1 MHKTDILWNLQ
12 AHKDEVMP
20 MFKDYQ
26 FVMIGLQGSQNY
38 GLDINGVSD
47 IDTKFVLAPT
57 FKEIA
62 MNRKP
67 VSTTHVRSNEEHTD
81 LKDIRLLLQTLKK
94 QNMNFVELLFTEYSL
109 VNPLYQEQWSRLVRE
124 REVIARYSPYAAVK
138 TMKGIAMEK
147 YHAMEHPYPSKLE
160 ILAKYGYDGK
170 QLHHL
175 LRVEDFLR
183 RYIAGEDYESC
194 LRPVDPEYLIN
205 VKRGVYELDKAREV
219 AAAAIKRVTDI
230 ADTYTST
237 HEPTYNPIAEE
248 LIDDVQY
255 QIMKIAVEQ
264 ELKQ

>member
-1 MHKTDILWNLQ
+1 MNKTDILWNLQ

-38 GLDINGVSD
+38 GLDIDGVSD

-67 VSTTHVRSNEEHTD
+67 VSTTHVRPNEEHTD

-160 ILAKYGYDGK
+160 ILAKYGYDPK

-175 LRVEDFLR
+175 LRVEDFLG

-194 LRPVDPEYLIN
+194 LRPVVSEYLIS

-230 ADTYTST
+230 ADVYTST
-237 HEPTYNPIAEE
+237 HEPTYNPIADE